1 MSFGE
6 RNAGR
11 TGTFKWDTNQLNG
24 RSIEKL
30 DAATIYNIKERLV
43 KFRREVRDEARAKAP
58 WKNQGAR
65 HRPPHYPGKS
75 AREQLYSGII
85 GGPGSGLT
93 LMLFHDQRT
102 IWVGDHES
110 FRYGISLEGGVTKT
124 PWGQKQARPIIMPT
138 LQRYS
143 GDFMRHC
150 QGALTDQHGYVP
162 DDIDTS

>member
-11 TGTFKWDTNQLNG
+11 TGTFKWDATKLNG
-24 RSIEKL
+24 QSLEKL
-30 DAATIYNIKERLV
+30 NAATVYNIKERLI

-58 WKNQGAR
+58 WIDQKAR
-65 HRPPHYPGKS
+65 HRPPNYPGKS
-75 AREQLYSGII
+75 ARKQLYSGIV
-85 GGPGSGLT
+85 GGPSGLT

-102 IWVGDHES
+102 IWVGDHNS
-110 FRYGISLEGGVTKT
+110 FRYGISLEGGA
-124 PWGQKQARPIIMPT
+124 PDAPGGLRQARPIIMPT

-143 GDFMRHC
+143 ADFMRHC